1 MMDIEVK
8 VKMVRNIEGQ
18 ADIFP
23 SYATAGSAGMDLR
36 ACIEEPIIIEAGQI
50 TKITTGIAI
59 QLPNRYVG
67 GFVFPRSG
75 LSSKH
80 GISLINCVGVID
92 SDYIG
97 EIICPVVNHS
107 NENYTVNPGDRI
119 AQLVFMPVYN
129 AALIQTD
136 DLQETERGSGGFGS
150 TGLK

>member
-1 MMDIEVK
+1 MNIEVK
-8 VKMVRNIEGQ
+8 VKLIRSIEGQ
-18 ADIFP
+18 ANLIP
-23 SYATAGSAGMDLR
+23 SYATTGSAGMDLR
-36 ACIEEPIIIEAGQI
+36 ACIEEPFIIEAGEVV
-50 TKITTGIAI
+50 KIPTGIAI
-59 QLPNRYVG
+59 QIPDRYAG

-75 LSSKH
+75 LSSKY

-107 NENYTVNPGDRI
+107 DKEFIVNPGDRI
-119 AQLVFMPVYN
+119 AQLVFMPVCN
-129 AALIQTD
+129 ATLIQVE